1 MMTGTIDQGFHTEVT
16 TVAATQAETT
26 QTETTQSETTQTG
39 GAGRPLT
46 LGDSG
51 HQGDFG
57 ETFIRALA
65 AAANLDALRADRDRV
80 GVDWTLRYPA
90 PHGRRGF
97 PLIDVQVKSWSDP
110 RGTGVAWR
118 YPLEVKNYNWLAGP
132 DYLVPRFLFLVVVPR
147 RVADWTDIDADRFLL
162 RHAAYWACFHD
173 ALPLPGRNRS
183 STYTVRVP
191 RANLLDIRALHGL
204 FGDEFREMLA
214 R

>member
-1 MMTGTIDQGFHTEVT
+1 MRARIREAMTGTIDQGF
-16 TVAATQAETT
+16 QANENK
-26 QTETTQSETTQTG
+26 TG
-39 GAGRPLT
+39 GAGRPLS

-65 AAANLDALRADRDRV
+65 AAANLDALRSDRDRV

-90 PHGRRGF
+90 GNGRRGF
-97 PLIDVQVKSWSDP
+97 PLIDAQVKSWSDP
-110 RGTGVAWR
+110 RGNDVAWR
-118 YPLEVKNYNWLAGP
+118 YPLEVKNFNWLAGR

-147 RVADWTDIDADRFLL
+147 DSSAWTDITPDRLIL

-191 RANLLDIRALHGL
+191 RENLLDIRALHGL
-204 FGDEFREMLA
+204 FGDEFREMLTS
-214 R
+214 